1 MSEIDT
7 NRRFERA
14 FFAGDA
20 LKIARGLLGARLV
33 RELPGGV
40 QLAAK
45 IVEVEAYIGQDD
57 TACHARNGRTDRN
70 APMFGPPG
78 HAYVYL
84 IYGLYWLLNVV
95 TGPEGFPAAILIRA
109 VEPIEGK
116 ERMRTHREKRGR
128 VRADRDITAGP
139 GRLTQALAIDG
150 DLNTTDLV
158 TGSALRLEKG
168 APIPEGQIARGPR
181 IGIGYA
187 TEADQAR
194 PWRLWIAENAYVSK

>member
-1 MSEIDT
+1 MSKIDT
-7 NRRFERA
+7 NRRFKRA
-14 FFAGDA
+14 FFAGDT
-20 LKIARGLLGARLV
+20 LEIARGLLGARLV

-40 QLAAK
+40 RLAAK

-78 HAYVYL
+78 HAYIYL

-95 TGPEGFPAAILIRA
+95 TGPEGFPAAVLIRA
-109 VEPIEGK
+109 GEPLEGK
-116 ERMRTHREKRGR
+116 ERMRARREERGR
-128 VRADRDITAGP
+128 VHTDRDITAGP

-158 TGSALRLEKG
+158 AGGALRLEKG
-168 APIPEGQIARGPR
+168 APIPKDRIARGPR

-187 TEADQAR
+187 AEADQAR
-194 PWRLWIAENAYVSK
+194 PWRLWIAGNAYVSK